1 MVGSKNRIR
10 HRIEFEVVLQVEALL
25 ENLDPE
31 QRLAA
36 ESLVGPTC
44 ILAGAGTGKTRT
56 VTHRIAYGISKG
68 YYSANRVL
76 ALTYTNRAAGEL
88 RARLRQLG
96 VGAVS
101 VKTFHAAALAQL
113 EFFWPQFSGVPA
125 PAVLQS
131 KARLI
136 SEVADSVKIRLD
148 AGALRDFAAEIEWRK
163 YSMLSMSE
171 YAAQVKSRP
180 KVAGLS
186 PAKNLELQQ
195 AYEDAKVK
203 AQKVDWED
211 VLVLT
216 LGMLRAEPRALAHV
230 QQQYRF
236 FTVDEYQ
243 DISPLQHALLDVW
256 LGNHS
261 DLCVVGDPNQ
271 TIYSFT
277 GATSEYLQ
285 NFGSRYQDANVIQLT
300 RNYRSTQQ
308 IVSFANR
315 LTIDSSTVEPLRSE
329 GEIGLA
335 PRSLSFATVADECA
349 ALAAGIRTKL
359 DQGIKP
365 SDIAVL
371 YRVNGQSESIE
382 NALSNAGIDYQ
393 VRGGERFF
401 NRPEIQNAIRAV
413 RAESISPTDKPLYQ
427 TVTDICRS
435 LGWQTQQPQEK
446 GSAREKWESL
456 NSFLAIT
463 EELAEDATILDFA
476 KELDERQR
484 SQHEPIKAAVTLSTI
499 HAAKGLEWDF
509 VFIVGLT
516 EGYLPISYAQT
527 EVEIREEQRLLYV
540 GLTRARKELTLS
552 WARRDANST
561 RDRES
566 SRFLGLLAPRV

>member
-1 MVGSKNRIR
+1 M
-10 HRIEFEVVLQVEALL
+10 QAEALL

-31 QRLAA
+31 QREAA

-88 RARLRQLG
+88 RSRLRQLG
-96 VGAVS
+96 IGAVS
-101 VKTFHAAALAQL
+101 VKTFHAAALSQL
-113 EFFWPQFSGVPA
+113 EFFWPQFAGVPA
-125 PAVLQS
+125 PSVLES

-136 SEVADSVKIRLD
+136 SQVADAAKIRLD
-148 AGALRDFAAEIEWRK
+148 AGALRDLAGEIEWRK
-163 YSMLSMSE
+163 YSMLSMDE
-171 YAAQVKSRP
+171 YAHLVKTRP
-180 KVAGLS
+180 KVGGLS
-186 PAKNLELQQ
+186 PVKNLELQQ

-203 AQKVDWED
+203 AQRVDWED

-243 DISPLQHALLDVW
+243 DISPLQHALLDTW

-277 GATSEYLQ
+277 GATSEFLQ
-285 NFGSRYQDANVIQLT
+285 NFGSRYPDANVIQLT

-315 LTIDSSTVEPLRSE
+315 LTTESTLVEPLRSE

-335 PRSLSFATVADECA
+335 PRMLSFATVADECA
-349 ALAAGIRTKL
+349 ALANTIRTKL
-359 DQGIKP
+359 DQGVKP

-371 YRVNGQSESIE
+371 YRVNGQSEAIE
-382 NALSNAGIDYQ
+382 HALTQAGIDYQ

-401 NRPEIQNAIRAV
+401 NRPEIQTAIRAV
-413 RAESISPTDKPLYQ
+413 RAEAVSPSEKPLYQ
-427 TVTDICRS
+427 VVSDICRS
-435 LGWQTQQPQEK
+435 LGWQTQQPTEK

-463 EELAEDATILDFA
+463 DELAEGSTVSDFA

-484 SQHEPIKAAVTLSTI
+484 SQHEPVKAAVTLSTM
-499 HAAKGLEWDF
+499 HAAKGLEWDLVF
-509 VFIVGLT
+509 VVGLT
-516 EGYLPISYAQT
+516 EGYLPITYANT
-527 EVEIREEQRLLYV
+527 DSEIREEQRLLYV
-540 GLTRARKELTLS
+540 ALTRARVELTLS

-561 RDRES
+561 RDREA
-566 SRFLGLLAPRV
+566 SRFLALLAPRV

>member
-1 MVGSKNRIR
+1 MSS
-10 HRIEFEVVLQVEALL
+10 EALL

-31 QRLAA
+31 QRQAA

-56 VTHRIAYGISKG
+56 VTHRIAYGISQG

-96 VGAVS
+96 IGAVS
-101 VKTFHAAALAQL
+101 VKTFHAAALSQL
-113 EFFWPQFSGVPA
+113 EFFWPQFAGVPA
-125 PAVLQS
+125 PSVLES

-136 SEVADSVKIRLD
+136 SKVADEAKIRLD
-148 AGALRDFAAEIEWRK
+148 AGALRDFAGEIEWRK
-163 YSMLSMSE
+163 YSMLSMDE
-171 YAAQVKSRP
+171 YAELVKSRP

-195 AYEDAKVK
+195 AYEDAKIK
-203 AQKVDWED
+203 AQRVDWED

-243 DISPLQHALLDVW
+243 DISPLQHELLDTW

-277 GATSEYLQ
+277 GATSEFLL
-285 NFGSRYQDANVIQLT
+285 NFGSRYPDATVIQLI

-315 LTIDSSTVEPLRSE
+315 LTTESTVIEPLRSE
-329 GEIGLA
+329 GEVGLA
-335 PRSLSFATVADECA
+335 PRMLSFATVADECS
-349 ALAAGIRTKL
+349 ALASAIKTKL
-359 DQGIKP
+359 DQGLKP

-371 YRVNGQSESIE
+371 YRVNGQSESLE
-382 NALSNAGIDYQ
+382 NALTQAGIDYQ

-401 NRPEIQNAIRAV
+401 NRPEIQTAIRAI
-413 RAESISPTDKPLYQ
+413 RAEAVSPTDKPLYQ
-427 TVTDICRS
+427 TVSDICRS
-435 LGWQTQQPQEK
+435 LGWQTQQPSEK

-456 NSFLAIT
+456 NSLLAIT
-463 EELAEDATILDFA
+463 DELAEGSTIGDFA

-484 SQHEPIKAAVTLSTI
+484 SQHEPVKAAVTLSTM
-499 HAAKGLEWDF
+499 HAAKGLEWDLVF
-509 VFIVGLT
+509 VVGLT
-516 EGYLPISYAQT
+516 EGYLPITYATT
-527 EVEIREEQRLLYV
+527 EAEVREEQRLLYV
-540 GLTRARKELTLS
+540 ALTRARKELTLS
-552 WARRDANST
+552 WARRDSNST
-561 RDRES
+561 RDREP
-566 SRFLGLLAPRV
+566 SRFLTLLAPRVQ

>member
-1 MVGSKNRIR
+1 M
-10 HRIEFEVVLQVEALL
+10 QAEALL

-31 QRLAA
+31 QRQAA

-136 SEVADSVKIRLD
+136 VQVADAAKIRLD

-171 YAAQVKSRP
+171 YAELVKTRP

-186 PAKNLELQQ
+186 PVKNLELQQ
-195 AYEDAKVK
+195 AYEDAKIK

-216 LGMLRAEPRALAHV
+216 LGMLRSEPRALAHV

-256 LGNHS
+256 LGSHS

-285 NFGSRYQDANVIQLT
+285 NFGARYQDANVIQLT

-315 LTIDSSTVEPLRSE
+315 LTIDSATVEPLRSE

-382 NALSNAGIDYQ
+382 NALAQAGIDYQ

-401 NRPEIQNAIRAV
+401 SRPEIQNAIRAV
-413 RAESISPTDKPLYQ
+413 RAESVSSTDKPLYQ
-427 TVTDICRS
+427 AVTDICRS

-463 EELAEDATILDFA
+463 EELPEGANILDFA

-499 HAAKGLEWDF
+499 HAAKGLEWEY
-509 VFIVGLT
+509 VFIIGLT

-527 EVEIREEQRLLYV
+527 ETEIREEQRLLYV
-540 GLTRARKELTLS
+540 GLTRAKKELTLS

-566 SRFLGLLAPRV
+566 SRFLSLLAPRG

>member
-1 MVGSKNRIR
+1 
-10 HRIEFEVVLQVEALL
+10 LQAEALL

-31 QRLAA
+31 QRQAA

-136 SEVADSVKIRLD
+136 VQVADAAKIRLD

-171 YAAQVKSRP
+171 YAELVKTRP

-186 PAKNLELQQ
+186 PVKNLELQQ
-195 AYEDAKVK
+195 AYEDAKIK

-216 LGMLRAEPRALAHV
+216 LGMLRSEPRALAHV

-256 LGNHS
+256 LGSHS

-285 NFGSRYQDANVIQLT
+285 NFGARYQDANVIQLT

-315 LTIDSSTVEPLRSE
+315 LTIDSATVEPLRSE

-382 NALSNAGIDYQ
+382 NALAQAGIDYQ

-401 NRPEIQNAIRAV
+401 SRPEIQNAIRAV
-413 RAESISPTDKPLYQ
+413 RAESVSSTDKPLYQ
-427 TVTDICRS
+427 AVTDICRS

-463 EELAEDATILDFA
+463 EELPEGANILDFA

-499 HAAKGLEWDF
+499 HAAKGLEWEY
-509 VFIVGLT
+509 VFIIGLT

-527 EVEIREEQRLLYV
+527 ETEIREEQRLLYV
-540 GLTRARKELTLS
+540 GLTRAKKELTLS

-566 SRFLGLLAPRV
+566 SRFLSLLAPRV

>member
-1 MVGSKNRIR
+1 M
-10 HRIEFEVVLQVEALL
+10 QAEALL

-171 YAAQVKSRP
+171 YAAMVKSRP

-285 NFGSRYQDANVIQLT
+285 NFGSRYEDASVIQLT

-359 DQGIKP
+359 DQGVKP

-463 EELAEDATILDFA
+463 EELAEGATILDFA

-509 VFIVGLT
+509 VFIIGLT

-527 EVEIREEQRLLYV
+527 EAEIREEQRLLYV

-552 WARRDANST
+552 WARRDSNST

-566 SRFLGLLAPRV
+566 SRFLSLLAPRV